1 MAFPERP
8 VEGIRTLN
16 AVNGLAFYN
25 PELYGKVINTGTS
38 DLERV
43 LGYFAKRGLGFGPS
57 TGIALLAAIEASGD
71 QTGKTF
77 AIIAADGIA
86 NYASEYKHIL

>member
-1 MAFPERP
+1 MAFPDRP

-16 AVNGLAFYN
+16 GADGLAFYK
-25 PELYGKVINTGTS
+25 PELYGQIIKTGTS

-43 LGYFAKRGLGFGPS
+43 LGYFAKKGLGFGPS
-57 TGIALLAAIEASGD
+57 TGIALLAAIDASAG
-71 QTGKTF
+71 QTGKLF